1 MLVLSRKLGEKVQIG
16 NDITVTIVNISGHRV
31 QIGIEAPEDVCIL
44 RHELLNRSSS
54 SKATCPHEEDL
65 LQKPD
70 CWNCSEWEPEVL
82 MAQASR

>member
-31 QIGIEAPEDVCIL
+31 QIGIEAPVDVCIL
-44 RHELLNRSSS
+44 RHELLNRSP
-54 SKATCPHEEDL
+54 ATRASCPHDHDL

-70 CWNCSEWEPEVL
+70 CWNCSEWEPAVL
-82 MAQASR
+82 MASR